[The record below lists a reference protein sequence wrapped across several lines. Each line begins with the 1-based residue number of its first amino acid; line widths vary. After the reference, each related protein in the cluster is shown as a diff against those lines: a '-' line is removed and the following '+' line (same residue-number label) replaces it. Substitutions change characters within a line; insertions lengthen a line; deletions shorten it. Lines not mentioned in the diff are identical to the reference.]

1 MDTKEEDSD
10 VSSLDTKEKSWSSDV
25 ELVLNDILNN
35 TKQLSLIH
43 KNNFLVLRHY
53 LFMIRLPI
61 IVLSSINSVLSVGMS
76 SFVSQSIT
84 STSNCII
91 SLICGILGSLELFI
105 GIQSKSD
112 KEFETFQALKS
123 LSIKISH
130 TLKLE
135 ASHRETTGL
144 MFLKEVVSEYSTIF
158 ENSLVNNMEI
168 DDTLLQLEMKM
179 KKDAKNT
186 VKNKLLMFAQSP
198 RDSQRE
204 SHQEVEERV

>member
-1 MDTKEEDSD
+1 
-10 VSSLDTKEKSWSSDV
+10 
-25 ELVLNDILNN
+25 
-35 TKQLSLIH
+35 
-43 KNNFLVLRHY
+43 
-53 LFMIRLPI
+53 
-61 IVLSSINSVLSVGMS
+61 MS
-76 SFVSQSIT
+76 SFVSQSVT

-91 SLICGILGSLELFI
+91 SLLCGILGSLELFI

-168 DDTLLQLEMKM
+168 DDTLLELEMKM
-179 KKDAKNT
+179 KKIAKNS
-186 VKNKLLMFAQSP
+186 VKNKLLMFVQSP
-198 RDSQRE
+198 RE
-204 SHQEVEERV
+204 SPLELMEDDKV

>member
-1 MDTKEEDSD
+1 MDTKEDESEM
-10 VSSLDTKEKSWSSDV
+10 SSLDTKEKSWSADV
-25 ELVLNDILNN
+25 ELVLTDILNN

-112 KEFETFQALKS
+112 KEFET
-123 LSIKISH
+123 I
-130 TLKLE
+130 
-135 ASHRETTGL
+135 
-144 MFLKEVVSEYSTIF
+144 
-158 ENSLVNNMEI
+158 
-168 DDTLLQLEMKM
+168 
-179 KKDAKNT
+179 
-186 VKNKLLMFAQSP
+186 
-198 RDSQRE
+198 
-204 SHQEVEERV
+204 

>member
-1 MDTKEEDSD
+1 MDTKEDESEM
-10 VSSLDTKEKSWSSDV
+10 SSLDTKEKSWSADV
-25 ELVLNDILNN
+25 ELVLTDILNN

-112 KEFETFQALKS
+112 KEFET
-123 LSIKISH
+123 
-130 TLKLE
+130 
-135 ASHRETTGL
+135 SHRSTTGL

-158 ENSLVNNMEI
+158 ENSLVNNLEI

-204 SHQEVEERV
+204 SQQEVEERV